1 MKKKYFF
8 KYILEFFVIVTG
20 ISLSFWIN
28 EWNNKRK
35 NSDKELFFLNG
46 LKNDLEIQIKS
57 FNDYDDF
64 SNNTITLGNSILEEY
79 SIFQNFKKTDSLDFK
94 LSRLL
99 YSSTYPSVNTT
110 FNELNSTGQFTLF
123 ENNLLASKV
132 IKYYQDSES
141 YNNRLTK
148 NTDIVYYNE
157 IFPII
162 KSSII
167 IDPNNFGL
175 INDKI
180 NLISSEKLLETIL
193 NSSEKEFK
201 LINAIGLRIVVAK
214 TNQSYVQ
221 IMIKEAELILEMI
234 KSELAKK

>member
-79 SIFQNFKKTDSLDFK
+79 SIFQNFKKTDSLNFK

-175 INDKI
+175 INNKI

>member
-79 SIFQNFKKTDSLDFK
+79 SIFQNFKKTDSLNFK

-99 YSSTYPSVNTT
+99 YSSTYPAVNTT

-167 IDPNNFGL
+167 VDPNNFGL

-180 NLISSEKLLETIL
+180 NLISSEKLLKTIL

-221 IMIKEAELILEMI
+221 IMIKEAELILDMI

>member
-79 SIFQNFKKTDSLDFK
+79 SIFQNFKKTDSLNFK

-99 YSSTYPSVNTT
+99 YSSTYPAVNTT

-180 NLISSEKLLETIL
+180 NLISSEKLLQTIL

-221 IMIKEAELILEMI
+221 IMIKEAELILDMI

>member
-1 MKKKYFF
+1 MKKKYLF
-8 KYILEFFVIVTG
+8 KYTLEFFVIVTG

-79 SIFQNFKKTDSLDFK
+79 SIFQNFKKTDSLNFK

>member
-46 LKNDLEIQIKS
+46 LKNDLEIQINS

-79 SIFQNFKKTDSLDFK
+79 SIFQNFKKTDSLNFK